1 MASRPGGEA
10 GRLPWFSSPV
20 RAGTS
25 FGVNFPIVTF
35 KKMTS
40 KDELL
45 FAKRLQEEQA
55 QQLRNQMEASG
66 VLGAARESA
75 HKQFKEIT
83 ESGVD
88 IAPEIAGAMA
98 WGRFG
103 GSSKAGGDAKNKIG
117 PGGGK
122 MTDCGRF
129 ELTVSDKGIVKVVP
143 VDHRAL
149 GEQKPQYLPII
160 RPGTAAIVHGNCG
173 SLALMRFRHTCQSSG
188 DM

>member
-55 QQLRNQMEASG
+55 QQLRNQMEACG

-160 RPGTAAIVHGNCG
+160 RPGTAAIVHGNCS